1 MKDYQKA
8 KVEDRVPKQI
18 FIPREMHK
26 ALKHICAD
34 EEVDMGT
41 KIIELIKKEVEEKA

>member
-18 FIPREMHK
+18 FIPREIHK
-26 ALKHICAD
+26 ALKHICTD
-34 EEVDMGT
+34 EDIDMGA
-41 KIIELIKKEVEEKA
+41 KIIELIKKEVEEKQ